1 MRHILS
7 HGTIEIQN
15 PRNGN
20 VFKVNGHRLKPYLEL
35 ETREVEFVDLHDPSP
50 FE

>member
-1 MRHILS
+1 MQHISS
-7 HGTIEIQN
+7 HEAIEIQN
-15 PRNGN
+15 PRNKN

-35 ETREVEFVDLHDPSP
+35 EKGEVESVDLCDPLS